1 MRGSQLTYQT
11 DEHEGTTMSTDTE
24 RASKRPT
31 RTMNVAEVLRN
42 GLLEVAIEHRKR
54 TQENKPYR
62 AFTDAYIRQGLA
74 RTREALALNQVFPPA
89 EPLIAFYD
97 ETMRIPSTA
106 TIVADASL
114 ASELDEMVL
123 SLRRRLDTVITRRAL
138 VEFYMLAGLIAD
150 GVTITDYPVPDV
162 LRDSSAHQNS

>member
-1 MRGSQLTYQT
+1 
-11 DEHEGTTMSTDTE
+11 MSTEAE

-31 RTMNVAEVLRN
+31 RTMNIAEAVRN

-74 RTREALALNQVFPPA
+74 RTREALALNTVFPPA
-89 EPLIAFYD
+89 EALIAFYD
-97 ETMRIPSTA
+97 ETMRIASSA
-106 TIVADASL
+106 TIVTDVNL

-123 SLRRRLDTVITRRAL
+123 NLRRRLDTVISRRAL
-138 VEFYMLAGLIAD
+138 AEFYLLAGLIAD
-150 GVTITDYPVPDV
+150 GIIITDYPVPEV
-162 LRDSSAHQNS
+162 LTGSAANQEG